1 MSLLDKLARFFLWL
15 LSRCIPF
22 IHRRYAAVSLMFF
35 FPFLDPSSFLRQP
48 ISIDGTGT
56 NCMAAFSYTIH
67 RRVHGRNARCL
78 LIEAMMLL
86 PIMKDI
92 FSTRRVEGGGRG
104 KKMKS
109 ISSKPL
115 CCSTSRIYNPQPVPT
130 PTYWYCQQYV
140 PTTATPHM
148 HPTFSFTVLKFCIPI
163 MIFLFFACAHK
174 GAGASR

>member
-1 MSLLDKLARFFLWL
+1 MFLPL
-15 LSRCIPF
+15 TVKQVHTF

-56 NCMAAFSYTIH
+56 STHCMAAFSYTIH

-104 KKMKS
+104 KRCKVYPPNPFVALHHVYITPNQYPHLRIGTVNS
-109 ISSKPL
+109 TYRRQRRLTCTPPFPL
-115 CCSTSRIYNPQPVPT
+115 P
-130 PTYWYCQQYV
+130 
-140 PTTATPHM
+140 
-148 HPTFSFTVLKFCIPI
+148 F
-163 MIFLFFACAHK
+163 
-174 GAGASR
+174 